1 MKEITNRFAVTD
13 GRLTRVHKLRTVA
26 TMLMP
31 VSLLA
36 FAVSMSMATAAGAD
50 TASPCAYIGYA
61 FVDDQAVPAG
71 TGIRV
76 LEDSMV
82 LEDTTTG
89 LEELGDNQFYF
100 PSVIAEVGTEVN
112 FEIWFDGADGWLPA
126 DETAIHEESGRR
138 AEVDLHA
145 WSGTPVTPSA
155 TPTAAPTAAPTASP
169 TNDATPTPTPGGGGL
184 SGGAIAGIVIGS
196 LIALGL
202 VMWVLI
208 RRNKRSKI
216 RNAKS

>member
-1 MKEITNRFAVTD
+1 MKEIKIQFAVTD

-26 TMLMP
+26 TMLML

-50 TASPCAYIGYA
+50 TASSCAYIGYA

-100 PSVIAEVGTEVN
+100 PSVIAEVGTEVI

-138 AEVDLHA
+138 VEVDLHA

-155 TPTAAPTAAPTASP
+155 TPTTAPAAAPTASP
-169 TNDATPTPTPGGGGL
+169 AHDATPTPTPGGGGL

-202 VMWVLI
+202 VMWVVI
-208 RRNKRSKI
+208 TKK
-216 RNAKS
+216 

>member
-1 MKEITNRFAVTD
+1 MS
-13 GRLTRVHKLRTVA
+13 RVHKLRTVA

-36 FAVSMSMATAAGAD
+36 FAVSVSMATAVGAD
-50 TASPCAYIGYA
+50 TTSPCAYIGYA

-89 LEELGDNQFYF
+89 LEELGDNQFYL

-112 FEIWFDGADGWLPA
+112 FEIWFDGEDGWLPA

-138 AEVDLHA
+138 VEVDLHA

-155 TPTAAPTAAPTASP
+155 TPTTAPTAAPTASP
-169 TNDATPTPTPGGGGL
+169 TNDATPTPTLGGGGL
-184 SGGAIAGIVIGS
+184 GGGAVAGIVIGS

-202 VMWVLI
+202 VMWVMI
-208 RRNKRSKI
+208 RRRKKSKI
-216 RNAKS
+216 

>member
-1 MKEITNRFAVTD
+1 MS
-13 GRLTRVHKLRTVA
+13 RVHRLRTVA

-31 VSLLA
+31 VLLLA

-50 TASPCAYIGYA
+50 TTNPCAYIGYA

-82 LEDTTTG
+82 LDDTTTG
-89 LEELGDNQFYF
+89 LPELHDNQFYL
-100 PSVIAEVGTEVN
+100 PSVIAEAGTEVN
-112 FEIWFDGADGWLPA
+112 FEIWFDGAGEWLPA
-126 DETAIHEESGRR
+126 DETAIHEDSGRV
-138 AEVDLHA
+138 EVDLHA
-145 WSGTPVTPSA
+145 WSGTPVTPTA
-155 TPTAAPTAAPTASP
+155 TPTTVPTATPTASP
-169 TNDATPTPTPGGGGL
+169 THDATPTPTPGDGGL

-196 LIALGL
+196 LIVMGL

-208 RRNKRSKI
+208 RRRK
-216 RNAKS
+216 KS

>member
-1 MKEITNRFAVTD
+1 MS
-13 GRLTRVHKLRTVA
+13 
-26 TMLMP
+26 
-31 VSLLA
+31 VSILA
-36 FAVSMSMATAAGAD
+36 FAVSMSMATAVGAD
-50 TASPCAYIGYA
+50 TTNCAYIGYA

-89 LEELGDNQFYF
+89 LSELGDNQFYL

-112 FEIWFDGADGWLPA
+112 FEIWFDGADEWLPA

-138 AEVDLHA
+138 VEVDLHA

-155 TPTAAPTAAPTASP
+155 TPTTAPTATPTASP
-169 TNDATPTPTPGGGGL
+169 TPTPTPTVTPTPTPTVTPTPTPGGGAL
-184 SGGAIAGIVIGS
+184 SGGAIAGIVVGS

-202 VMWVLI
+202 AMWVVI
-208 RRNKRSKI
+208 RGRKKSEILNKHQ
-216 RNAKS
+216 